1 MNPDSRPKRGGS
13 RYKTRLLSAAL
24 CFLAALHCA
33 LLPLRLSA
41 PVSMWD
47 RGIAVIRRELGVAAE
62 ARDFQGIQR
71 AIRHESIANAL
82 IASPG
87 TRHVGPVDSAD
98 AAIRQAKA
106 LWAEDYRAFD
116 VTEGCVI
123 EARYCTRFDGWYV
136 YGTVEGPVLAC
147 VPCALIGR
155 KGDVRAVWI
164 G

>member
-1 MNPDSRPKRGGS
+1 MNLTAAGRLFQ
-13 RYKTRLLSAAL
+13 YKTRLLSAAL

-71 AIRHESIANAL
+71 AIRREVSPV
-82 IASPG
+82 IASPD

-98 AAIRQAKA
+98 AAIRQAKV

-116 VTEGCVI
+116 VTEG
-123 EARYCTRFDGWYV
+123 T
-136 YGTVEGPVLAC
+136 
-147 VPCALIGR
+147 
-155 KGDVRAVWI
+155 
-164 G
+164 